1 MKDISLKTFLNINQK
16 DKQNRQNDKDNGNS
30 EKVKERE
37 ELYLK
42 YDAKEYGELSSN
54 YSTKSKFDNRDLRND
69 GCIKKRSFENNYL
82 SNHSVVVSALIDTV
96 FIYIEKTRIP
106 AYFDA
111 YQENVGLDENLD
123 MVTETLMYTQI
134 QKLVFENANSYSYK
148 KEPPLKKYFDANKSE
163 IILRVLENYFLSVYK
178 VFGVNF
184 LYSSKAFRLMIEVF
198 PELYDKGCGQKDLRY
213 EFFTNE
219 FENIAFQIGYNEEEF
234 LENNE
239 LFLDNIYEILLG

>member
-1 MKDISLKTFLNINQK
+1 M
-16 DKQNRQNDKDNGNS
+16 
-30 EKVKERE
+30 V
-37 ELYLK
+37 Y
-42 YDAKEYGELSSN
+42 
-54 YSTKSKFDNRDLRND
+54 
-69 GCIKKRSFENNYL
+69 FENNYL

-148 KEPPLKKYFDANKSE
+148 KEPPLKKYFDNNKSE

-184 LYSSKAFRLMIEVF
+184 LYSSKAFRLMIEIF
-198 PELYDKGCGQKDLRY
+198 PELYEKGCSKKDLRY
-213 EFFTNE
+213 EFFTSE
-219 FENIAFQIGYNEEEF
+219 FKNIAFQVNYSEENF
-234 LENNE
+234 LENSE
-239 LFLDNIYEILLG
+239 LILDKIYEVC